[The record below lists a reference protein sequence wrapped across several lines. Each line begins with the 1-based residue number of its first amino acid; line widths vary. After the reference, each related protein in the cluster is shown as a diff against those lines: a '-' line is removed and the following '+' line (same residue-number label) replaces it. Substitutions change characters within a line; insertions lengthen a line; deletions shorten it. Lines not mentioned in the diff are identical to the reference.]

1 MRRGPRCRD
10 LSPVNKLVLAVCYPS
25 IQVIVREFDSEVRIP
40 VDLASFSILNTYG
53 FLSNQEKYRRDPKLL
68 D

>member
-1 MRRGPRCRD
+1 
-10 LSPVNKLVLAVCYPS
+10 
-25 IQVIVREFDSEVRIP
+25 
-40 VDLASFSILNTYG
+40 LASFSILNTYG